1 MTNTSHTTDTATH
14 QIVFIDSRVPDLQSI
29 IAAAQ
34 PGVKVVVLNAAE
46 NGVAQMAKA
55 LQGEQG
61 LTSISV
67 VSHGNDGVLLLGN
80 GPLHAGNLDQ
90 HQADLKA
97 IGDALGPDGDLLLYG
112 CDVGAGEVG
121 GQFLQ
126 ALAQLTGADV
136 AASEDGT
143 GTAAR
148 GGDWDLEITSGHIEA
163 TPALD
168 AQALAGYE
176 HVLFTTSVNSVAQL
190 KAAITTGNTDG
201 VADFITMTG
210 NITFASAA
218 DAVTINVTDGQ
229 TMSIVGGGFT
239 LSGNNLTRVLD
250 VTAGNVAI
258 SDLTISNGLLAGNGG
273 NVTGN
278 GAGTAGEDALGAGI
292 RNAGTLTIS
301 NSTITGNKAAGGG
314 GGGGINDGQYGGGGG
329 GGGGGGFGSG
339 LGGNGGSTFVTVNGA
354 PPPAIQPGTVLPGYA
369 GTSGSGGA
377 GAGYTGNYGNV
388 GGLGG
393 GTTGGAG
400 ASWTPG
406 GYGNGG
412 AGGSASGGGA
422 SIGGGGGGLGYNS
435 PGGRGGNAAG
445 GIYNTGTLTITG
457 SSVSNNIAAGG
468 GGGGGAASGTGNG
481 GAGGSGTGGIWNVGG
496 LAQLDAATAGTL
508 GTGND
513 GAGGAGGFAP
523 SATNGAP
530 GAPVGGITSAGGGTQ
545 NLAYVPAPTLT
556 SATFNDSALKIGET
570 ATVTFVFSTAVNN
583 FDTTDLT
590 VPNGAV
596 TGLSTSDGGTTWTG
610 TLTPN
615 AGVAS
620 ATNAIT
626 VAMTGV
632 SSVSSS
638 TPGTGTANSSNY
650 AVDTMRPTA
659 TIVLADTALSI
670 GETSLVTFTFSE
682 AVTGFTNADLTIAN
696 GTLTAVSS
704 SDGGITWTGT
714 FTPSAS
720 ITDTTNLITL
730 ANTGVADLAGNAGTG
745 TTDSNNYAIDT
756 VRPTATTVVADS
768 SLTAGETSLVTITF
782 GEAVSGFTNADLT
795 IANGTLSAVS
805 SSDGGITWTATFTPT
820 AGVADATNLITL
832 NNTGV
837 ADLAGNAGSG
847 TTDSN
852 NYAVSTQRPTA
863 TIVVADNALRIGETS
878 LVTITFSEA
887 VTGFTNADLTIA
899 NGTLSAVSSSDGG
912 ITWTATFTPAA
923 AITDL
928 TNLVT
933 LNNSG
938 VANAAGNA
946 GSGTT
951 DSNNYAIDTVR
962 PLATVVVADPALAIG
977 QTSLVTITFSE
988 AVTGFTNA
996 DLTIANGTLSAV
1008 SSSDGGIT
1016 WTATFT
1022 PAAGIT
1028 DPTNVITL
1036 NNTGVADLAGNA
1048 GTGTTDSNNY
1058 AVDSQRPTATIVMAD
1073 AAFTGGETS
1082 LVTITFSEA
1091 VSGFDNS
1098 DLNIA
1103 NGTLTTVSSSDG
1115 GITWTATFTPNV
1127 GVNDASNLIVLNN
1140 TGVADLAG
1148 NTGSGT
1154 TSSGNYTI
1162 DTIIPTAT
1170 IVVADAALK
1179 VGETTQVTVTFSEAV
1194 TGFTNADLSIANGT
1208 LTTVSSSD
1216 GGITWTA
1223 TFTPTTS
1230 ITDPTNRITLANS
1243 GVANAAGNAG
1253 SGTTDSNNYAI
1264 DTVRPTASSVTVAP
1278 ASLSSGQTAAVTITF
1293 NEAVTGTTNADLTV
1307 ANGTLT
1313 AVSSGDGG
1321 ITWTATFTPTA
1332 GVTDATNL
1340 ITVNNTGVTDTAGND
1355 GTGTTDSANYAI
1367 DTQAPVFASATVNGN
1382 TLVLTYTE
1390 SSTLDAANHPVSG
1403 AFTVTVGAAPNVVT
1417 AAVVNAAAKT
1427 VTLTLTTAVS
1437 NGQVVTVAYADPT
1450 GGNDASA
1457 VQDAAGNDAATL
1469 AATAVTNTTAAP
1481 DPGTP
1486 PTPPGTPVDGVPVV
1500 TEPGPGGSTI
1510 ITIPVVVPTRPDTPG
1525 TPSPLADIPLVTSP
1539 SGTPIVSVG
1548 VPTGVGLQAEGLST
1562 TTMGSAALAELGF
1575 RIERVTG
1582 NNPELTNAGQVFYA
1596 TLNPNEPLSVQI
1608 LKPTIGAGYDGTQP
1622 LVITGSNNPADGKQ
1636 AVILDAR
1643 SLPSGTV
1650 IQVDNIEFI
1659 AVVGNVRLIGGA
1671 GQNAASGDSGAQW
1684 IVLGPDDDIIHGGG
1698 GNDVVG
1704 SEAGD
1709 DQVFGDAGDDIVFG
1723 GAGNDLLSGG
1733 TGSDR
1738 LNGGTGFDVAIQEG
1752 TRTDYTVT
1760 LEGAGIKLT
1769 HTATGVSDW
1778 LVDVEQVRFAT
1789 GPSLTVAHSAAEEAG
1804 AYLFQKWIGRDLNQG
1819 EGAIIQSL
1827 TGKTALEVAT
1837 LFAQVFPEQ
1846 SAGKT
1851 PAQLLEGM
1859 GAAGAIRVD
1868 AVRDITVTGDAGNN
1882 TITPTLGLARYVDGG
1897 AGIDTVVIPATLG
1910 QTYVQSQ
1917 NNGSF
1922 TLQRLTDGAML
1933 DVTRVERVT
1942 VNDTRLALDLN
1953 GHAGEAAKLLGAL
1966 GGPALLTNKGVVGEV
1981 IRLLD
1986 AGASSQ
1992 TIAGLGLQLLGAS
2005 TPTQIAQTLWTNV
2018 VGRAGTDGELKL
2030 LTDIM
2035 AGGVSASDLTVM
2047 AANLELNAVRIDLV
2061 GLAAKGI
2068 EFA

>member
-1 MTNTSHTTDTATH
+1 M
-14 QIVFIDSRVPDLQSI
+14 
-29 IAAAQ
+29 
-34 PGVKVVVLNAAE
+34 
-46 NGVAQMAKA
+46 
-55 LQGEQG
+55 
-61 LTSISV
+61 
-67 VSHGNDGVLLLGN
+67 
-80 GPLHAGNLDQ
+80 
-90 HQADLKA
+90 
-97 IGDALGPDGDLLLYG
+97 
-112 CDVGAGEVG
+112 
-121 GQFLQ
+121 
-126 ALAQLTGADV
+126 
-136 AASEDGT
+136 
-143 GTAAR
+143 
-148 GGDWDLEITSGHIEA
+148 
-163 TPALD
+163 
-168 AQALAGYE
+168 
-176 HVLFTTSVNSVAQL
+176 
-190 KAAITTGNTDG
+190 
-201 VADFITMTG
+201 
-210 NITFASAA
+210 
-218 DAVTINVTDGQ
+218 
-229 TMSIVGGGFT
+229 
-239 LSGNNLTRVLD
+239 
-250 VTAGNVAI
+250 
-258 SDLTISNGLLAGNGG
+258 
-273 NVTGN
+273 
-278 GAGTAGEDALGAGI
+278 
-292 RNAGTLTIS
+292 
-301 NSTITGNKAAGGG
+301 
-314 GGGGINDGQYGGGGG
+314 
-329 GGGGGGFGSG
+329 
-339 LGGNGGSTFVTVNGA
+339 
-354 PPPAIQPGTVLPGYA
+354 LPGYA